1 MIEQETTPDVGNEQG
16 EAARWVSEIKLY
28 EGAQVSAPWIE
39 RSKKIVRRYKDDRGP
54 RELKSRYNVLWSN
67 VQTLAPAIYA
77 KNPIPNV
84 ERRFKDDDALSRVS
98 ADVLERAASY
108 FVKEDEFHA
117 VMEQCVLDRLL
128 CGRGTAW
135 VRYVPHFRDPE
146 MKENEEI
153 AGGGVGVTDAVYSQP
168 DAGELYSEE
177 VVVDYIHWEDFGHT
191 YARTWE
197 EVRAVW
203 KKVYMTREEM
213 VERFGEDIAR
223 LVPLDYSPEKLNDTK
238 VEDTLKKA
246 SIYEI
251 WDKPSRK
258 VYWIHKDEHSPLDTR
273 DDPLKLRG
281 FFPCPKP
288 MFATLAN
295 DSIIPVPD
303 YIEYQDQALELD
315 ELTAR
320 IKAITKAIKVAGV
333 YDASAEGVQRLLAE
347 GLENTL
353 VQVDQYAVLAE
364 KGGLK
369 GVMDLLPMYDIMQT
383 LAGLYDA
390 REKVKQDL
398 YEITGISDII
408 RGATNPNE
416 TLGAQQLK
424 GQYADLRLGKMQRT
438 AEKFARDLVR
448 IIVEI
453 VSEHFSLE
461 TIQAISG
468 IRLMTQQE
476 KMMLQQQMAMAQQ
489 SGQPMPPLDDQ
500 QQEMMNNPTWE
511 EVYQLIKNDTMRCF
525 RIDVETDSTIK
536 SDQDA
541 ERDARIA
548 FLQSVGGFMQQMSSV
563 QDPSIRPLLM
573 EMLNFGVRG
582 FKVGKQLEGTFDLA
596 MKKLNKQAENPAPPP
611 PDPSAQAMMAQ
622 AQNDQARIQ
631 IEAQK
636 AQADA
641 QIKEQEIELKKTELL
656 LKMQEGEHKKVIE
669 NKKLSFEE
677 SKIEEERL
685 KTAIEIAN
693 QNKTE
698 QGEEMQGKESIDI
711 LHAKLQQAI
720 QDREQEER
728 EVEEKKQLEQQKL
741 LEEQQEKEERRAQS
755 QALMA
760 GLMGIQQ
767 SIGALI
773 AEIQRPKTVIRNK
786 NGQIEG
792 VK

>member
-1 MIEQETTPDVGNEQG
+1 MADQETTPDVDSEQG
-16 EAARWVSEIKLY
+16 EVARWVSEIKLY
-28 EGAQVSAPWIE
+28 EGGQVSAPWVE
-39 RSKKIVRRYKDDRGP
+39 RSRKIVRRYKDDRGP
-54 RELKSRYNVLWSN
+54 RELKARYNVLWSN

-84 ERRFKDDDALSRVS
+84 ERRFKDNDPLSRVS
-98 ADVLERAASY
+98 SDVLERAASY

-135 VRYVPHFRDPE
+135 VRYVPSFKDAT
-146 MKENEEI
+146 MKESEEI
-153 AGGGVGVTDAVYSQP
+153 AGEGYSVTDDVYSEMGPQ
-168 DAGELYSEE
+168 ELYSEE

-203 KKVYMTREEM
+203 KKVYMSREEL
-213 VERFGEDIAR
+213 VERFGEEKAR

-251 WDKPSRK
+251 WDKPSRE
-258 VYWIHKDEHSPLDTR
+258 VYWIHKDVHTPLDQR
-273 DDPLKLRG
+273 SDPLGLRG

-288 MFATLAN
+288 LYATLAN

-333 YDASAEGVQRLLAE
+333 YDASAEGVQRLLSE

-353 VQVDQYAVLAE
+353 VPVDQYAMLAE
-364 KGGLK
+364 KGGLD
-369 GVMDLLPMYDIMQT
+369 GVMDLMPMHEILQT
-383 LAGLYDA
+383 LLGLYEA

-424 GQYADLRLGKMQRT
+424 GQYADLRLGKMQRG

-468 IRLMTQQE
+468 VKLMTQAE
-476 KMMLQQQMAMAQQ
+476 KAQYQQQAMMAQQ
-489 SGQPMPPLDDQ
+489 TGQPMPPLTDDQ
-500 QQEMMNNPTWE
+500 QEMLENPTWE

-525 RIDVETDSTIK
+525 RIDVETDSTVK
-536 SDQDA
+536 ADQDA
-541 ERDARIA
+541 ERDARIQ
-548 FLQSVGGFMQQMSSV
+548 FLQSVGGFMQQMAAV
-563 QDPSIRPLLM
+563 QDPAMLPLLM
-573 EMLNFGVRG
+573 ELLNFGVRG
-582 FKVGKQLEGTFDLA
+582 FKVGKQLESTFDLA
-596 MKKLNKQAENPAPPP
+596 LKQLQKKAANPQPAP
-611 PDPSAQAMMAQ
+611 PDPSVQAMMAQ
-622 AQNDQARIQ
+622 AENDKQRIQ

-636 AQADA
+636 AQSEHQLKSS
-641 QIKEQEIELKKTELL
+641 QIQIDSQKSSIDTQLKAKELQLKEAEIALKQIELEQKNVV
-656 LKMQEGEHKKVIE
+656 EHKKVDADVQ
-669 NKKLSFEE
+669 KAKFDAK
-677 SKIEEERL
+677 SKMHPELAMSDPELYDASGAPMAQMI
-685 KTAIEIAN
+685 N
-693 QNKTE
+693 Q
-698 QGEEMQGKESIDI
+698 
-711 LHAKLQQAI
+711 LQQSMQMQSETLNNA
-720 QDREQEER
+720 
-728 EVEEKKQLEQQKL
+728 L
-741 LEEQQEKEERRAQS
+741 LQIAQMQAAGN
-755 QALMA
+755 QAL
-760 GLMGIQQ
+760 IQ
-767 SIGALI
+767 AVTK
-773 AEIQRPKTVIRNK
+773 PKEAIIK
-786 NGQIEG
+786 DANGKIVRKGTIE
-792 VK
+792 